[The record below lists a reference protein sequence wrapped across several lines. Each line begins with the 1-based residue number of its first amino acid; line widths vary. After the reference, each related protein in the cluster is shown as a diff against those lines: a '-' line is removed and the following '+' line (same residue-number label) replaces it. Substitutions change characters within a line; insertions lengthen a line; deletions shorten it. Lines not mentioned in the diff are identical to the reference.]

1 MAANTCTST
10 TATVAGTDPSFT
22 ATYLTYNHYEGAM
35 FYLKYTIGTTTSVTV
50 TFTTIDPNLSATDQ
64 YKTVSLSGST
74 VTQTTYIFTAA
85 GNYRI
90 PVPLTIGEQKVI
102 ASVVFSGAGLD
113 AAAVCN
119 FTDN

>member
-1 MAANTCTST
+1 MAANTCTSA
-10 TATVAGTDPSFT
+10 TATAAGTDPNFT
-22 ATYLTYNHYEGAM
+22 VTYLTYNHFEGVV
-35 FYLKYTIGTTTSVTV
+35 FYIKYTIGTTTSATV
-50 TFTTIDPNLSATDQ
+50 TFTVIEPNLSATDE

-74 VTQTTYIFTAA
+74 VAQTTYIFTAS
-85 GNYRI
+85 GNYRV
-90 PVPLTIGEQKVI
+90 PVPLTTGEKKVI